1 MAPFTCPICSECF
14 ASKDNLL
21 SHTIDVHNIFMPS
34 VNGDILCW
42 YCDESYNNRYSCLT
56 HILTSHQYILKHSTH
71 YNAIVGE
78 YYEYNASCPSCD
90 IHLRSREELQRH
102 YFSCK
107 STTCPYCSKPIKWKR
122 NLKGHM
128 QTCNMNPS
136 SSRSICNRQP
146 KLKSKFYTCNTCQ
159 SAFTNRV
166 PYLAHMAIH
175 GQEIP
180 SQSNDYGTIKLHQQ
194 ALNGRCGIY
203 RMTPNLLEHS
213 PDNFFNQMDR
223 LLKKNY
229 L

>member
-1 MAPFTCPICSECF
+1 MAPFTCSVCGECF

-21 SHTIDVHNIFMPS
+21 SHSIDVHNNFMLC

-42 YCDESYNNRYSCLT
+42 YCDESYNNRHNCLT
-56 HILTSHQYILKHSTH
+56 HILRSHQYILKHSTH

-136 SSRSICNRQP
+136 TSRSICNRQP
-146 KLKSKFYTCNTCQ
+146 KLKSKFYTCNTC
-159 SAFTNRV
+159 
-166 PYLAHMAIH
+166 
-175 GQEIP
+175 
-180 SQSNDYGTIKLHQQ
+180 
-194 ALNGRCGIY
+194 
-203 RMTPNLLEHS
+203 
-213 PDNFFNQMDR
+213 
-223 LLKKNY
+223 
-229 L
+229 